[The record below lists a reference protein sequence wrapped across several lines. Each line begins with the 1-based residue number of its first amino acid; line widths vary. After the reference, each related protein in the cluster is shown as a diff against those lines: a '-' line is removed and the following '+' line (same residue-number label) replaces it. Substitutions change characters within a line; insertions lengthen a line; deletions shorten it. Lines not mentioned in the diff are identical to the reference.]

1 MKGSVMPD
9 TAHVLTAEQD
19 EQLRAIIIEVLELEP
34 EDLTDTS
41 SFVDDHDADS
51 LLAIEILARIE
62 KELGVT
68 IPQDDLTRMRNLDG
82 VRTVVAGSLKAEH
95 DV

>member
-1 MKGSVMPD
+1 MPR
-9 TAHVLTAEQD
+9 TASALTTEQD
-19 EQLRAIIIEVLELEP
+19 KQFASLNTLLDVLELEP
-34 EDLTDTS
+34 EELTDTS

-62 KELGVT
+62 KDLGVA
-68 IPQDDLTRMRNLDG
+68 IPQDDLTQMTNLDG
-82 VRTVVAGSLKAEH
+82 VRSVVSRCLKEAA